1 MEITHDRSYINRSAL
16 EFIARGYGAEDI
28 HSLRFQFV
36 YTEAEQARNAA
47 QASTAQGRN
56 IIQAAQE
63 KQRVMKP
70 VMEAIAAEFACYQYN
85 PDLEYGYDS
94 PDWDLFFWCNGLN
107 TTTGGKL
114 SGRDYSYFTLNFNEA
129 QTVEERKKV
138 CALVLQLLNDRFG
151 NSPNFTVTVQY
162 TATLDEQKIRQ
173 TAEQMLPGLLKR
185 KCVYHEMNG
194 RLKRTS
200 EGVFFRQKHS
210 KSRGYPLSPSSIV
223 QMGWALDAA

>member
-1 MEITHDRSYINRSAL
+1 M
-16 EFIARGYGAEDI
+16 
-28 HSLRFQFV
+28 
-36 YTEAEQARNAA
+36 
-47 QASTAQGRN
+47 
-56 IIQAAQE
+56 
-63 KQRVMKP
+63 
-70 VMEAIAAEFACYQYN
+70 
-85 PDLEYGYDS
+85 
-94 PDWDLFFWCNGLN
+94 FFWCNGLN

-129 QTVEERKKV
+129 QTLEERKKV

-200 EGVFFRQKHS
+200 EAIRSLHPASCRWGGRSTPHDLIYLCKKWGSFKNCSTFLRSTVNLQNC
-210 KSRGYPLSPSSIV
+210 
-223 QMGWALDAA
+223 

>member
-63 KQRVMKP
+63 KNRVMKP

-114 SGRDYSYFTLNFNEA
+114 SGRD
-129 QTVEERKKV
+129 
-138 CALVLQLLNDRFG
+138 
-151 NSPNFTVTVQY
+151 
-162 TATLDEQKIRQ
+162 
-173 TAEQMLPGLLKR
+173 
-185 KCVYHEMNG
+185 
-194 RLKRTS
+194 
-200 EGVFFRQKHS
+200 
-210 KSRGYPLSPSSIV
+210 
-223 QMGWALDAA
+223 